1 MFPLPFFGFAEKNN
15 HPAKRPRP
23 LRRYAPALPKGEP
36 LAVPANFISLP
47 RPLPLGEVDL
57 RSKDGEGEPVSTT
70 TPHKEDTMKHC
81 VKKLLSLAFALALCL
96 AVGGI
101 ALAETPEQEVLDYEQ
116 NVTAEPGTN
125 TTGNLA
131 TEGYQVT
138 IPTTVTVKSGEDKE
152 TLMVTAD
159 VRQMRTLTITLDSTN
174 SWQLKHES
182 GQVLAGYSLTSA
194 GGGYSDGGNMW
205 YQEEDTT
212 GGKKK
217 LKLHLSV
224 GQKAQGDFD
233 INWKD
238 RFTIPLTV
246 AVDPSQATMSG
257 TYSDTVSFA
266 FAFTHKSCVTYF
278 INVYEQE
285 LQLTNSGAHVQA
297 VNMVNADGTVKPD
310 AKPVRTEIWEYPVG
324 NDVNH
329 EWSYGGNESDAEL
342 RWEKATATMNTAQD
356 EAAGKLDANKNV
368 TINLNLVRKWYWLD
382 VNGATDYT
390 GVSGEESNGNQGGSI
405 SGCVNMQVSADNGTN
420 WSSWFWQSDGDDYWG
435 QFPYG
440 IHFKLGLHHVK
451 NGYVY
456 EMSGNG
462 VKIIANKQQA
472 ETAAG
477 VKEGDTTYYVY
488 TGELTGEPTGT
499 DVRGNVRY
507 CYIPCYKKGLTYMAN
522 QGTGGKEDVN
532 GANKPRTNVL
542 YQEGYALES
551 PEDLNIHA
559 PSADMEFAGWSTS
572 ANYPTTGKLYQPG
585 APVSTV
591 NWENYT
597 DPKDLNKRPQLN
609 GAQDKQKRELYAIW
623 KKSYT
628 VKVQFGRDIGW
639 TTWDAAN
646 QSFPES
652 NQDGDGFDTAVELGK
667 AYAYGNTSLTLSK
680 TENKTVWDELQ
691 AKITE
696 KTSAIADT
704 TPPKDV
710 WQLKNEYTVTTLPA
724 NGEVTISIKRKRYLL
739 NVIPALKNDDGTY
752 SPVSNATDAEQYGKF
767 DLKSCGKPQTL
778 EGKISYYQWMRNYGG
793 SYSIYNVVPNT
804 GYLFVGFERPTD
816 KGPTTTEGTGNLT
829 GKNSD
834 IHYFGD
840 SSGREYTGDTIYV
853 VYEKDTRNQ
862 ITFDYN
868 GGITVTDGATKL
880 VSSYDETIRF
890 PKVVLSHQPNNNLTH
905 IGWST
910 EKNPTSDDEIFKLAS
925 IDPVNGVNPDVTTV
939 SSKVKT
945 WPNENKKVLY
955 AVWSSTGPN
964 RAPAKKKALT
974 VHYHANFDP
983 MEELALDLDPNP
995 LLEDM
1000 DEDFGFDPDPLPEDI
1015 LDPTVEAVKIVTYK
1029 PDENVVLRHC
1039 MFKRGGYVFVGWNTE
1054 PDGTGIKYEV
1064 NGVPI
1069 TDWAAGTTV
1078 DLYAQWKKPEHLKPV
1093 VDGEPQPGGAAPA
1106 PTPQPGGADDA
1117 FGIDPHLGGMDDAF
1131 GVDPQPGGMDDA
1143 FGIDPQSG
1151 GMDDAFGVDPQSG
1164 GMDDAFGVDPHLGG
1178 MDDAFGV

>member
-1 MFPLPFFGFAEKNN
+1 
-15 HPAKRPRP
+15 
-23 LRRYAPALPKGEP
+23 
-36 LAVPANFISLP
+36 
-47 RPLPLGEVDL
+47 
-57 RSKDGEGEPVSTT
+57 
-70 TPHKEDTMKHC
+70 MKHC

-101 ALAETPEQEVLDYEQ
+101 ALAETPEQEVLAYEQ
-116 NVTAEPGTN
+116 NVTTAADVPN

-131 TEGYQVT
+131 TEGYTVT
-138 IPTTVTVKSGEDKE
+138 IPTTVTVDSGTDTGE
-152 TLMVTAD
+152 LMVTAS
-159 VRQMRTLTITLDSTN
+159 VKQLRTLKITLDSTN

-182 GQVLAGYSLTSA
+182 SQVLAGYSLKAKNPNNYEQLPS
-194 GGGYSDGGNMW
+194 GKGFWMYNEDG
-205 YQEEDTT
+205 TT
-212 GGKKK
+212 EGKKK
-217 LKLHLSV
+217 PELYLQV
-224 GQKAQGDFD
+224 GQKASGVSD
-233 INWKD
+233 ITWSD
-238 RFTIPLTV
+238 SFTVPLTV
-246 AVDPSQATMSG
+246 KVTDPSQATMSG
-257 TYSDTVSFA
+257 TYSDTVSFE
-266 FAFTHKSCVTYF
+266 FDLTKQCFTYI
-278 INVYEQE
+278 INVYGQKVE
-285 LQLTNSGAHVQA
+285 LTDAAHGTSSVSGQKYGGLQA
-297 VNMVNADGTVKPD
+297 VNMAGNANAPYTEQYVLEYGINPNGTIMGAAPGPWQHKAPTAGEKRKAVDGTE
-310 AKPVRTEIWEYPVG
+310 TTF
-324 NDVNH
+324 NDTTAAD
-329 EWSYGGNESDAEL
+329 YAL
-342 RWEKATATMNTAQD
+342 RWETLDPVPIDPATD
-356 EAAGKLDANKNV
+356 YANGDKTKTQ

-440 IHFKLGLHHVK
+440 IQFKLGLHHVK

-462 VKIIANKQQA
+462 VKIIANKQ
-472 ETAAG
+472 ETETKPG
-477 VKEGDTTYYVY
+477 KEEGDTTYYVY
-488 TGELTGEPTGT
+488 EGTLTGEPTGK
-499 DVRGNVRY
+499 DLYNNVRY
-507 CYIPCYKKGLTYMAN
+507 CYIPCYKKGLTYIAN
-522 QGTGGKEDVN
+522 GGGGGKESVN
-532 GANKPRTNVL
+532 DDNPPRTNMPYDETGTL
-542 YQEGYALES
+542 ETPDALG
-551 PEDLNIHA
+551 ITA
-559 PSADMEFAGWSTS
+559 PADMVFAGWSTKS
-572 ANYPTTGKLYQPG
+572 TYTTGNPLYQPDASVG
-585 APVSTV
+585 SVKWETYTSAEMSTR
-591 NWENYT
+591 
-597 DPKDLNKRPQLN
+597 PKGDT
-609 GAQDKQKRELYAIW
+609 QKRVLYAIW
-623 KKSYT
+623 KKPYT
-628 VKVQFGRDIGW
+628 VKVQFGGDIGW

-646 QSFPES
+646 QSFPE
-652 NQDGDGFDTAVELGK
+652 NKQGGDSFDTAVELGK
-667 AYAYGNTSLTLSK
+667 AYAYGNTSLTLSA
-680 TENKTVWDELQ
+680 TENTEVWTALK

-696 KTSAIADT
+696 KTKNLAGT
-704 TPPKDV
+704 TPPEDV
-710 WQLKNEYTVTTLPA
+710 WQLKDEYTFTTLPA

-840 SSGREYTGDTIYV
+840 SSSTLYTGDTIYV

-964 RAPAKKKALT
+964 RAPAKKALT

-1054 PDGTGIKYEV
+1054 PDGTGRNYEV

-1093 VDGEPQPGGAAPA
+1093 VDGEPQPGGATPA
-1106 PTPQPGGADDA
+1106 PTPQPGGVDDA
-1117 FGIDPHLGGMDDAF
+1117 FGVDPQLGGMDDAF
-1131 GVDPQPGGMDDA
+1131 GV
-1143 FGIDPQSG
+1143 
-1151 GMDDAFGVDPQSG
+1151 
-1164 GMDDAFGVDPHLGG
+1164 
-1178 MDDAFGV
+1178 

>member
-1 MFPLPFFGFAEKNN
+1 
-15 HPAKRPRP
+15 
-23 LRRYAPALPKGEP
+23 
-36 LAVPANFISLP
+36 
-47 RPLPLGEVDL
+47 
-57 RSKDGEGEPVSTT
+57 
-70 TPHKEDTMKHC
+70 MKHC

-101 ALAETPEQEVLDYEQ
+101 ALAETPEQEVLDYEP
-116 NVTAEPGTN
+116 NVTAAPETT

-257 TYSDTVSFA
+257 TYTDTVSFA

-278 INVYEQE
+278 INVYEQK

-297 VNMVNADGTVKPD
+297 VNMVNADGTVKPG
-310 AKPVRTEIWEYPVG
+310 AEPVRTEIWEYPVG

-440 IHFKLGLHHVK
+440 IHFKLGFHHVK

-532 GANKPRTNVL
+532 GANKPRTNMPYDETGTL
-542 YQEGYALES
+542 ETPDALG
-551 PEDLNIHA
+551 ITA
-559 PSADMEFAGWSTS
+559 PADMEFAGWSTKS
-572 ANYPTTGKLYQPG
+572 TYTTGDRLYQPDASVG
-585 APVSTV
+585 SVK
-591 NWENYT
+591 WETYT
-597 DPKDLNKRPQLN
+597 SAEMTTRPKGDT
-609 GAQDKQKRELYAIW
+609 QKRVLYAIW

-628 VKVQFGRDIGW
+628 VKVQFGGDRGW

-646 QSFPES
+646 QTFPES
-652 NQDGDGFDTAVELGK
+652 EQDGDRFDEPAVELGT
-667 AYAYGNTSLTLSK
+667 AYAYGNTSLTLSA

-691 AKITE
+691 TQIKA
-696 KTSAIADT
+696 KTSEIATAAQPDA
-704 TPPKDV
+704 V

-724 NGEVTISIKRKRYLL
+724 NGEVTIQIKRKRYLL
-739 NVIPALKNDDGTY
+739 NVIPALDNGDGTFT
-752 SPVSNATDAEQYGKF
+752 PADDIATAKQYGQF
-767 DLKSCGKPQTL
+767 DLDSCGRPQSL
-778 EGKISYYQWMRNYGG
+778 EGKFSYYQWMRNYGG
-793 SYSIYNVVPNT
+793 SYHIYNVKANT
-804 GYLFVGFERPTD
+804 GYQFVDLMRMTSSGLTSTD
-816 KGPTTTEGTGNLT
+816 DRGTLT
-829 GKNSD
+829 GKNSG

-840 SSGREYTGDTIYV
+840 TSGNTYTGDTIYV
-853 VYEKDTRNQ
+853 MYKKDMV
-862 ITFDYN
+862 TFDFN
-868 GGITVTDGATKL
+868 GGTTGGTTGNGETKRVLPYDDTVH
-880 VSSYDETIRF
+880 F
-890 PKVVLSHQPNNNLTH
+890 PKVVLTKQGVNF

-910 EKNPTSDDEIFKLAS
+910 VKDPKPGDEIFKLATY
-925 IDPVNGVNPDVTTV
+925 DQDHGVNPDVTTV
-939 SSKVKT
+939 SSKVKN
-945 WPNENKKVLY
+945 WPDENNKVLY
-955 AVWSSTGPN
+955 AVWSSTTGPN
-964 RAPAKKKALT
+964 RAPAKKKVLT

-1064 NGVPI
+1064 DGVPR
-1069 TDWAAGTTV
+1069 TDWAAGATV

-1093 VDGEPQPGGAAPA
+1093 VDGEPQPGGVDDDFGIDPHLGGMDDAFGID
-1106 PTPQPGGADDA
+1106 PQQGGADDA
-1117 FGIDPHLGGMDDAF
+1117 FGIDPQLGGMDDAF

-1143 FGIDPQSG
+1143 FG
-1151 GMDDAFGVDPQSG
+1151 V
-1164 GMDDAFGVDPHLGG
+1164 
-1178 MDDAFGV
+1178 

>member
-1 MFPLPFFGFAEKNN
+1 
-15 HPAKRPRP
+15 
-23 LRRYAPALPKGEP
+23 
-36 LAVPANFISLP
+36 
-47 RPLPLGEVDL
+47 
-57 RSKDGEGEPVSTT
+57 
-70 TPHKEDTMKHC
+70 MKHC
-81 VKKLLSLAFALALCL
+81 AKKLLGLAFALALCL
-96 AVGGI
+96 AVGGT
-101 ALAETPEQEVLDYEQ
+101 ALAETPMLAAVLAALPGQEMLADEP
-116 NVTAEPGTN
+116 NVTAEPGPN
-125 TTGNLA
+125 IIDKLA

-138 IPTTVTVKSGEDKE
+138 IPTTVDVKSGEDKE

-174 SWQLKHES
+174 DWQLMHES
-182 GQVLAGYSLTSA
+182 GQAAQVGYSLTSEEAGYSA
-194 GGGYSDGGNMW
+194 GGAIW
-205 YQEEDTT
+205 YREVDTT
-212 GGKKK
+212 GEKKK
-217 LKLHLSV
+217 LKLHLPA
-224 GQKAQGDFD
+224 GQKAAGDFD
-233 INWKD
+233 VNWKD

-246 AVDPSQATMSG
+246 KVTDPSQATMSG

-266 FAFTHKSCVTYF
+266 FAITHKSCVTYF

-285 LQLTNSGAHVQA
+285 LQLTNTGTHVEA
-297 VNMVNADGTVKPD
+297 VDMVKADGTVQD
-310 AKPVRTEIWEYPVG
+310 GAEPVRTEIWEYPVG
-324 NDVNH
+324 NDVDH
-329 EWSYGGNESDAEL
+329 GWSYNGNESDAEL
-342 RWEKATATMNTAQD
+342 RWEKATATMNTARD
-356 EAAGKLDANKNV
+356 ETAGKLDAKKNV
-368 TINLNLVRKWYWLD
+368 TINLNLKRKLYWLD
-382 VNGATDYT
+382 VNGATDYADEYAT
-390 GVSGEESNGNQGGSI
+390 GNQGNKIAGF
-405 SGCVNMQVSADNGTN
+405 VDMQVSADNGTT
-420 WSSWFWQSDGDDYWG
+420 WSDWFWYKDGDDYWG

-440 IHFKLGLHHVK
+440 IRFKLGFHHVK

-456 EMSGNG
+456 DTQGGTLENG
-462 VKIIANKQQA
+462 FRIIANKVDTRTTYS
-472 ETAAG
+472 ELSSD
-477 VKEGDTTYYVY
+477 KKTTYYVY
-488 TGELTGEPTGT
+488 EGTLTGTWT
-499 DVRGNVRY
+499 DTVEGNKNRY
-507 CYIPCYKKGLTYMAN
+507 CYIPCYKKGITYFAN
-522 QGTGGKEDVN
+522 GGGGGTESVN
-532 GANKPRTNVL
+532 TGNPPRSNVP
-542 YQEGYALES
+542 YQDGDTLQS
-551 PEDLNIHA
+551 PQQLLITPPDG
-559 PSADMEFAGWSTS
+559 MTFAGWSTKP
-572 ANYPTTGKLYQPG
+572 NYTTGDTLYTAEQTMG
-585 APVSTV
+585 GVT
-591 NWENYT
+591 WDTYT
-597 DPKDLNKRPQLN
+597 AAEMNTRPKNDTDKRV
-609 GAQDKQKRELYAIW
+609 LYAIW
-623 KKSYT
+623 KYPCT
-628 VKVQFGRDIGW
+628 VKVQFGGVIGW
-639 TTWDAAN
+639 TTWDAAT

-652 NQDGDGFDTAVELGK
+652 KQGGDGFDEPAVELGTT
-667 AYAYGNTSLTLSK
+667 AYAYRNASLTLSA
-680 TENKTVWDELQ
+680 TENTEVWEALK

-696 KTSAIADT
+696 KTKDIAGT
-704 TPPKDV
+704 TPPEDV
-710 WQLKNEYTVTTLPA
+710 WQLKDEYTFTTLPA

-840 SSGREYTGDTIYV
+840 SSSTLYTGDTIYV

-1000 DEDFGFDPDPLPEDI
+1000 DEDFGFEPDPLPEDI

-1029 PDENVVLRHC
+1029 PDENVVLRNC

-1054 PDGTGIKYEV
+1054 PDGTGRNYEV

-1093 VDGEPQPGGAAPA
+1093 VDGEPQPGGTTPT
-1106 PTPQPGGADDA
+1106 PTPQPGGVDDA
-1117 FGIDPHLGGMDDAF
+1117 FGVDPQLGGMDDAF

-1143 FGIDPQSG
+1143 FG
-1151 GMDDAFGVDPQSG
+1151 V
-1164 GMDDAFGVDPHLGG
+1164 
-1178 MDDAFGV
+1178 

>member
-1 MFPLPFFGFAEKNN
+1 
-15 HPAKRPRP
+15 
-23 LRRYAPALPKGEP
+23 
-36 LAVPANFISLP
+36 
-47 RPLPLGEVDL
+47 
-57 RSKDGEGEPVSTT
+57 
-70 TPHKEDTMKHC
+70 MKHC

-101 ALAETPEQEVLDYEQ
+101 ALAETPEQEVLAYEQ
-116 NVTAEPGTN
+116 NVTTAADVPN

-131 TEGYQVT
+131 TEGYTVT
-138 IPTTVTVKSGEDKE
+138 IPTTVTVDSGTDTGE
-152 TLMVTAD
+152 LMVTAS
-159 VRQMRTLTITLDSTN
+159 VKQLRTLKITLDSTN

-182 GQVLAGYSLTSA
+182 SQVLAGYSLKAKNPNNYEQLPS
-194 GGGYSDGGNMW
+194 GKGFWMYNEDG
-205 YQEEDTT
+205 TT
-212 GGKKK
+212 EGKKK
-217 LKLHLSV
+217 PELYLQV
-224 GQKAQGDFD
+224 GQKASGVSD
-233 INWKD
+233 ITWSD
-238 RFTIPLTV
+238 SFTVPLTV
-246 AVDPSQATMSG
+246 KVTDPSQATMSG
-257 TYSDTVSFA
+257 TYSDTVSFE
-266 FAFTHKSCVTYF
+266 FDLTKQCFTYI
-278 INVYEQE
+278 INVYGQKVE
-285 LQLTNSGAHVQA
+285 LTDAAHGTSSVSGQKYGGLQA
-297 VNMVNADGTVKPD
+297 VNMAGNANAPYTEQYVLEYGINPNGTIMGAAPGPWQHKAPTAGEKRKAVDGTE
-310 AKPVRTEIWEYPVG
+310 TTF
-324 NDVNH
+324 NDTTAAD
-329 EWSYGGNESDAEL
+329 YAL
-342 RWEKATATMNTAQD
+342 RWETLDPVPIDPATD
-356 EAAGKLDANKNV
+356 YANGDKTKTQ

-440 IHFKLGLHHVK
+440 IQFKLGLHHVK

-462 VKIIANKQQA
+462 VKIIANKQ
-472 ETAAG
+472 ETETKPG
-477 VKEGDTTYYVY
+477 KEEGDTTYYVY
-488 TGELTGEPTGT
+488 EGTLTGEPTGK
-499 DVRGNVRY
+499 DLYNNVRY
-507 CYIPCYKKGLTYMAN
+507 CYIPCYKKGLTYIAN
-522 QGTGGKEDVN
+522 GGGGGKESVN
-532 GANKPRTNVL
+532 DDNPPRTNMPYDETGTL
-542 YQEGYALES
+542 ETPDALG
-551 PEDLNIHA
+551 ITA
-559 PSADMEFAGWSTS
+559 PADMVFAGWSTKS
-572 ANYPTTGKLYQPG
+572 TYTTGNPLYQPDASVG
-585 APVSTV
+585 SVKWETYTSAEMSTR
-591 NWENYT
+591 
-597 DPKDLNKRPQLN
+597 PKGDT
-609 GAQDKQKRELYAIW
+609 QKRVLYAIW
-623 KKSYT
+623 KKPYT
-628 VKVQFGRDIGW
+628 VKVQFGGDIGW

-646 QSFPES
+646 QSFPE
-652 NQDGDGFDTAVELGK
+652 NKQGGDSFDTAVELGK
-667 AYAYGNTSLTLSK
+667 AYAYGNTSLTLSA
-680 TENKTVWDELQ
+680 TENTEVWTALK

-696 KTSAIADT
+696 KTKNLAGT
-704 TPPKDV
+704 TPPEDV
-710 WQLKNEYTVTTLPA
+710 WQLKDEYTFTTLPA

-840 SSGREYTGDTIYV
+840 SSSTLYTGDTIYV

-964 RAPAKKKALT
+964 RAPAKKALT

-1054 PDGTGIKYEV
+1054 PDGTGRNYEV

-1093 VDGEPQPGGAAPA
+1093 VDGEPQPGGATPA
-1106 PTPQPGGADDA
+1106 PTPQPGGVDDA
-1117 FGIDPHLGGMDDAF
+1117 FGVDPQLGGMDDAF

-1143 FGIDPQSG
+1143 FG
-1151 GMDDAFGVDPQSG
+1151 V
-1164 GMDDAFGVDPHLGG
+1164 
-1178 MDDAFGV
+1178 